1 VIAKTN
7 GLNLEPPLRVL
18 DAVLHEAALW
28 EKAQHLAPDDFFDPA
43 HRAVFVGMQ
52 TLATRNQDIN
62 LPNLMDVM
70 DRDVFLRFDHAQ
82 GDLYPRTN
90 PKDIDTYI
98 EKTAHETIVRI
109 SLRELNRVHESAC
122 NGGINEADLIRI
134 GEIGRKIQR
143 TRRLIVHDLQ
153 DFLTESFL
161 AAEPLVRLTATDIP
175 VFTSSSI
182 NQIFAWRGTGKT
194 MVSMALAGAMARG
207 AEFLR
212 WHATRKT
219 KVLYVEGESRNSQL
233 QQRARA
239 LIGPTDPGYFRILT
253 FASQVGGIQPLST
266 PEGRQAIEAEMGATE
281 VLFLDSISTLGWF
294 ATNDEENWLEF
305 LRWLNH
311 LRQLGLC
318 IIFLHHAGKSG
329 MSRGHSRSEDMLD
342 ISIKLTRDEADKDV
356 DWLKVTMEYD
366 KFRDNPKG
374 IRTTIV
380 EYKDGQWQDT
390 PVEKER
396 LQALEEYLCLHP
408 KASSR
413 TIAREL
419 PELGSHITVQKLMRK
434 LEEMKGEAEP

>member
-1 VIAKTN
+1 MIAKTN

-18 DAVLHEAALW
+18 DAVLHDPSLW
-28 EKAQHLAPDDFFDPA
+28 SKAQSLVPDDFFDPA
-43 HRAVFVGMQ
+43 HRAVFMGMQ
-52 TLATRNQDIN
+52 TLTARNQEIN
-62 LPNLMDVM
+62 LPNLIDVV
-70 DRDVFLRFDHAQ
+70 DRDAFLRFNHAQ
-82 GDLYPRTN
+82 GELYPWTN
-90 PKDIDTYI
+90 PKDIDAYI
-98 EKTAHETIVRI
+98 EKTARETFVRI
-109 SLRELNRVHESAC
+109 SFRELDRVHDAAC

-153 DFLTESFL
+153 DFLTESFPP
-161 AAEPLVRLTATDIP
+161 AEPLVRLASTDIP

-194 MVSMALAGAMARG
+194 MISMALAGAIARG
-207 AEFLR
+207 SEFLR
-212 WHATRKT
+212 WRATRKAR
-219 KVLYVEGESRNSQL
+219 VLYVEGESRNSQL
-233 QQRARA
+233 QERARA
-239 LIGPTDPGYFRILT
+239 LVGTTDPGYFRILT
-253 FASQVGGIQPLST
+253 FSSQMSGIQPLST
-266 PEGRQAIEAEMGATE
+266 PEGRQAIEAEIGATE

-374 IRTTIV
+374 IRSTIV
-380 EYKDGQWQDT
+380 AYKEGQWRDT
-390 PVEKER
+390 PVEKEK
-396 LQALEEYLCLHP
+396 LQALEEYLCRHP
-408 KASSR
+408 QASSR
-413 TIAREL
+413 AIAREL
-419 PELGSHITVQKLMRK
+419 PELGSHITVLKLIRK
-434 LEEMKGEAEP
+434 MKAEAEP